1 MNVAAPMAPLPER
14 AIHLLYVPTLCCN
27 LSCSYCYLGKQ
38 TSEAALKRDAE
49 RAVHTLR
56 HTLDALRDVRGAGV
70 QRVIARRRGHH
81 AAARGAR
88 CAVRHGARAL
98 PRTFRRAL

>member
-1 MNVAAPMAPLPER
+1 MEPLAAPPAPVFER
-14 AIHLLYVPTLCCN
+14 SIHLLYVPTLCCN

-56 HTLDALRDVRGAGV
+56 HTLDALRDAGV
-70 QRVIARRRGHH
+70 LAFNVSLHGGEVTTLPPDVLDALFGM
-81 AAARGAR
+81 
-88 CAVRHGARAL
+88 VRAH
-98 PRTFRRAL
+98 